1 MCHGAAITKK
11 RASPVPTRN
20 SRQRRHS
27 PVTARYIKAAPP
39 GNASAIKPFVK
50 TPSAIHA
57 YPAYQRQESARDS
70 RAVKKKYNGAA
81 IRTLSSTSGIRIRV
95 KRKTPAAVY
104 TKRAA

>member
-70 RAVKKKYNGAA
+70 RAVKKKYNGA
-81 IRTLSSTSGIRIRV
+81 RSEEHTSELQSHHDLVCRLLLE
-95 KRKTPAAVY
+95 KK
-104 TKRAA
+104 KKK